1 MRTFF
6 VTLVIVFL
14 VAAPMVVERG
24 QDSGAP
30 RSPEITAP
38 DSLDQGSP
46 AP

>member
-1 MRTFF
+1 MRTLFA
-6 VTLVIVFL
+6 TLAIFFL

-30 RSPEITAP
+30 RSPEVSAP
-38 DSLDQGSP
+38 DSPDQGNP